1 MRYLALLSFTSL
13 VGVALSGQR
22 TAAQVAES
30 YEAGGDIFA
39 TTNENLAALAG
50 PSLLRRTA
58 GLVAMAH
65 DAPAA
70 APTVR
75 AARQAARFAA
85 AASSAYESALSNYLD
100 GFYQPADSA
109 AYVAIRMAELA
120 TEVGTLRGGAV
131 ITESAASLGNPPG
144 SVVLLVPNPAPA
156 VMITETEKEL
166 PPSYAG
172 LSPEPFGTYP
182 SGPYAPPLRDS
193 LPFGAIPVGRTPALV
208 AP

>member
-1 MRYLALLSFTSL
+1 MRRLTLLSLTSL
-13 VGVALSGQR
+13 VSVALISQR
-22 TAAQVAES
+22 TPAQVAES

-39 TTNENLAALAG
+39 TTNETLAATAV
-50 PSLLRRTA
+50 PSLLRRTG
-58 GLVAMAH
+58 GLVAMAQ

-75 AARQAARFAA
+75 AARQATRFAS
-85 AASSAYESALSNYLD
+85 AASAAYQAALAS
-100 GFYQPADSA
+100 YQDADYQAADSA
-109 AYVAIRMAELA
+109 ANVAMRMAELA

-131 ITESAASLGNPPG
+131 VTESAASLGNPPG
-144 SVVLLVPNPAPA
+144 TVVLLVPNPAPA
-156 VMITETEKEL
+156 VMITETATML

-172 LSPEPFGTYP
+172 LTPRPFGAYA

-193 LPFGAIPVGRTPALV
+193 LPFGATPVGRTPALV